1 MSPLTS
7 PHGRGGRHGHP
18 GYGHPGADGE
28 GPARG
33 RRGRMF
39 DQGQLKLLVL
49 HVLDAQPS
57 HGYEVIRAIADLAG
71 GDYSPSPG
79 TVYPTLTWLEDM
91 GLAEALAQDGGRR
104 QYRITSEGRV
114 QLQSR
119 REHLDA
125 LLLRL
130 REGRRH
136 ALARRA
142 PEIERAME
150 NLKTALRLRFTDGT
164 PDAQALHRIAA
175 VIDHAAVEIGRD
187 AGGSARAAAEQL
199 P

>member
-18 GYGHPGADGE
+18 GYGHPGAEGE

-104 QYRITSEGRV
+104 RYRITSEGRV

-164 PDAQALHRIAA
+164 PDAEALHRIAA

>member
-18 GYGHPGADGE
+18 GYGHPGAKGE

-164 PDAQALHRIAA
+164 PDAEALHRIAA

>member
-7 PHGRGGRHGHP
+7 PHGRGGRHSHH
-18 GYGHPGADGE
+18 GYGHPGAEGE

>member
-28 GPARG
+28 GPGRG

-164 PDAQALHRIAA
+164 PDAEALHRIAA

>member
-7 PHGRGGRHGHP
+7 SRGRGGRHGHH
-18 GYGHPGADGE
+18 GHGHPGAEGE
-28 GPARG
+28 GPARS

-49 HVLDAQPS
+49 HVLEAQPS
-57 HGYEVIRAIADLAG
+57 HGYDVIRAIADLAG

-104 QYRITSEGRV
+104 RYRITSEGRV

-119 REHLDA
+119 RDDLDA

-164 PDAQALHRIAA
+164 PDAEALHRIAA
-175 VIDHAAVEIGRD
+175 VIDRAAVEIGRD

>member
-18 GYGHPGADGE
+18 GYGHLGAEGE

-164 PDAQALHRIAA
+164 PDAEALHRIAA

>member
-1 MSPLTS
+1 MSPFS
-7 PHGRGGRHGHP
+7 HSHGRGARHGGHGRHGEP
-18 GYGHPGADGE
+18 DADM
-28 GPARG
+28 PARG

-39 DQGQLKLLVL
+39 DQGQLKLLIL
-49 HVLDAQPS
+49 HVLDARPS
-57 HGYEVIRAIADLAG
+57 HGYEVIRAIAELAG

-91 GLAEALAQDGGRR
+91 GLARSGAEEGGRR
-104 QYRITSEGRV
+104 QYHITPEGRV

-125 LLLRL
+125 LLMRL

-150 NLKTALRLRFTDGT
+150 NLKTALRLRFAGGA
-164 PDAQALHRIAA
+164 PDADALQRLAA
-175 VIDHAAVEIGRD
+175 IIDRAAVEIGRE
-187 AGGSARAAAEQL
+187 AGGSARAAGEAT